1 MKILVT
7 GAAGFIG
14 FHLAKKLSDEG
25 YEVVGLDSIN
35 EYYDKKLKLD
45 RLKVLG
51 ISTEPEYG
59 SKIKSSIYT
68 NLSFFKLNLV
78 DKESLS
84 NLFKVEKFEAVCNLA
99 AQAGVRYSLENPD
112 TYIESNIVGFFN
124 ILDCCKQFSV
134 KNLSYASSS
143 SVYGLNEKIPFS
155 EDDTTDHP
163 VSLYA
168 ASKKSNEILAHA
180 YSHLHQIQTTGL
192 RFFTVYG
199 PWGRPDM
206 ALFIFT
212 KAALQGKEIDVYN
225 FGKMSRD
232 FTYIDDIINGIKFVI
247 DNPATSNKSLP
258 GENQASSSSTS
269 PFRIYNIGCSNPV
282 NLLDFISIIE
292 KITGR
297 EISKNLIEIQQ
308 GDVAST
314 FADTSFLQKDF
325 GYNPVTKIETGI
337 ENFVSWFIDYYKMDI

>member
-14 FHLAKKLSDEG
+14 FHLTKQLLEEG
-25 YEVVGLDSIN
+25 HEVVGFDILN
-35 EYYDKKLKLD
+35 TYYDKKLKLD
-45 RLKVLG
+45 RLTLLG
-51 ISTEPEYG
+51 INSEPNYG
-59 SKIKSSIYT
+59 NK
-68 NLSFFKLNLV
+68 
-78 DKESLS
+78 KESSAYSTFKFIKMDLNDKQGLS
-84 NLFKVEKFEAVCNLA
+84 DLFKKESFDAVCNLA

-112 TYIESNIVGFFN
+112 SYIESNIIGFFN
-124 ILDCCKQFSV
+124 VLECCKEFSV

-143 SVYGLNEKIPFS
+143 SVYGLNEEIPFS
-155 EDDTTDHP
+155 PNHSTDHP

-180 YSHLHQIQTTGL
+180 YSHLYGIQTTGL

-212 KAALQGKEIDVYN
+212 KAALSGEEIDVYN

-232 FTYIDDIINGIKFVI
+232 FTYIDDIVNGIKFVI
-247 DNPATSNKSLP
+247 NNPATPDKSWSARDP
-258 GENQASSSSTS
+258 KSSSSSS
-269 PFRIYNIGCSNPV
+269 PFKIYNIGCSNPV

-292 KITGR
+292 KKTGR
-297 EISKNLIEIQQ
+297 NISKNLVELQQ

-314 FADTSFLQKDF
+314 FADISSLQNDF
-325 GYNPVTKIETGI
+325 GYNPTTAVETGVN
-337 ENFVSWFIDYYKMDI
+337 NFVAWFTEYYKLEL

>member
-14 FHLAKKLSDEG
+14 FHLTKQLLEEG
-25 YEVVGLDSIN
+25 HEVVGFDILN
-35 EYYDKKLKLD
+35 TYYDKKLKLD
-45 RLKVLG
+45 RLTLLG
-51 ISTEPEYG
+51 INSEPNYGNKKDSSAYSTF
-59 SKIKSSIYT
+59 KFIKMDL
-68 NLSFFKLNLV
+68 NDKQGLLDLFK
-78 DKESLS
+78 KES
-84 NLFKVEKFEAVCNLA
+84 FDAVCNLA

-112 TYIESNIVGFFN
+112 SYIESNIIGFFN
-124 ILDCCKQFSV
+124 VLECCKEFSV

-143 SVYGLNEKIPFS
+143 SVYGLNEEIPFS
-155 EDDTTDHP
+155 PNHSTDHP

-168 ASKKSNEILAHA
+168 ASKKSNEILAHS
-180 YSHLHQIQTTGL
+180 YSHLYGIQTTGL

-212 KAALQGKEIDVYN
+212 KAALSGEEIDVYN

-232 FTYIDDIINGIKFVI
+232 FTYIDDIVNGIKFVI
-247 DNPATSNKSLP
+247 NNPATPDKSWSARDP
-258 GENQASSSSTS
+258 KSSSSSS

-292 KITGR
+292 KKTGR
-297 EISKNLIEIQQ
+297 NISKNLVELQQ

-314 FADTSFLQKDF
+314 FADISSLQNDF
-325 GYNPVTKIETGI
+325 GYNPTTAVETGVN
-337 ENFVSWFIDYYKMDI
+337 NFVAWFTEYYKLEL

>member
-14 FHLAKKLSDEG
+14 FHLTKQLLEEG
-25 YEVVGLDSIN
+25 HEVVGFDILN
-35 EYYDKKLKLD
+35 TYYDKKLKLD
-45 RLKVLG
+45 RLTLLG
-51 ISTEPEYG
+51 INSEPNYGNKKDSSAYSTF
-59 SKIKSSIYT
+59 KFIKMDL
-68 NLSFFKLNLV
+68 NDKQGLSDLFK
-78 DKESLS
+78 KES
-84 NLFKVEKFEAVCNLA
+84 FDAVCNLA

-112 TYIESNIVGFFN
+112 SYIESNIIGFFN
-124 ILDCCKQFSV
+124 VLECCKEFSV

-143 SVYGLNEKIPFS
+143 SVYGLNEEIPFS
-155 EDDTTDHP
+155 PNHSTDHP

-168 ASKKSNEILAHA
+168 ASKKSNEILAHS
-180 YSHLHQIQTTGL
+180 YSHLYGIQTTGL

-212 KAALQGKEIDVYN
+212 KAALSGEEIDVYN

-232 FTYIDDIINGIKFVI
+232 FTYIDDIVNGIKFVI
-247 DNPATSNKSLP
+247 NNPATPDKSWSARDP
-258 GENQASSSSTS
+258 KSSSSSS

-292 KITGR
+292 KKTGR
-297 EISKNLIEIQQ
+297 NISKNLVELQQ

-314 FADTSFLQKDF
+314 FADISSLQNDF
-325 GYNPVTKIETGI
+325 GYNPTTAVETGVN
-337 ENFVSWFIDYYKMDI
+337 NFVAWFTEYYKLEL

>member
-14 FHLAKKLSDEG
+14 FHLTKQLLEEG
-25 YEVVGLDSIN
+25 HEVVGFDILN
-35 EYYDKKLKLD
+35 TYYDKKLKLD
-45 RLKVLG
+45 RLTLLG
-51 ISTEPEYG
+51 INSEPNYGNKKDSSAYSTF
-59 SKIKSSIYT
+59 KFIKMDL
-68 NLSFFKLNLV
+68 NDKQGLLDLFK
-78 DKESLS
+78 KES
-84 NLFKVEKFEAVCNLA
+84 FDAVCNLA

-112 TYIESNIVGFFN
+112 SYIESNIIGFFN
-124 ILDCCKQFSV
+124 VLECCKEFSV

-143 SVYGLNEKIPFS
+143 SVYGLNEEIPFS
-155 EDDTTDHP
+155 PNHSTDHP

-168 ASKKSNEILAHA
+168 ASKKSNEILAHS
-180 YSHLHQIQTTGL
+180 YSHLYGIQTTGL

-212 KAALQGKEIDVYN
+212 KAALSGEEIDVYN

-232 FTYIDDIINGIKFVI
+232 FTYIDDIVNGIKFVI
-247 DNPATSNKSLP
+247 NNPATPDKSWSARDP
-258 GENQASSSSTS
+258 KSSSSSS

-292 KITGR
+292 KKTGR
-297 EISKNLIEIQQ
+297 NISKNLVELQQ

-314 FADTSFLQKDF
+314 FADISSLQNDF
-325 GYNPVTKIETGI
+325 GYNPTTAVETGVN
-337 ENFVSWFIDYYKMDI
+337 NFVDWFTEYYKLEL

>member
-14 FHLAKKLSDEG
+14 FHLTKQLLQEG
-25 YEVVGLDSIN
+25 HEVVGFDIIN
-35 EYYDKKLKLD
+35 AYYDKKLKLD
-45 RLKVLG
+45 RLALLG
-51 ISTEPEYG
+51 INSEPNYG
-59 SKIKSSIYT
+59 NK
-68 NLSFFKLNLV
+68 
-78 DKESLS
+78 KESSAYSTFKFIKMDLNDKQGLS
-84 NLFKVEKFEAVCNLA
+84 DLFKKESFDAVCNLA
-99 AQAGVRYSLENPD
+99 AQAGVRYSLENPNS
-112 TYIESNIVGFFN
+112 YIESNIIGFFN
-124 ILDCCKQFSV
+124 VLECCKEFSV

-143 SVYGLNEKIPFS
+143 SVYGLNEEIPFS
-155 EDDTTDHP
+155 SDHSTDHP

-180 YSHLHQIQTTGL
+180 YSHLYGIQTTGL

-212 KAALQGKEIDVYN
+212 KAALSGEEIDVYN

-232 FTYIDDIINGIKFVI
+232 FTYIDDIVNGIKFVI
-247 DNPATSNKSLP
+247 NNPATPDKSWSARDP
-258 GENQASSSSTS
+258 KSSSSSS
-269 PFRIYNIGCSNPV
+269 PFKIYNIGCSNPV

-292 KITGR
+292 KKTGR
-297 EISKNLIEIQQ
+297 NISKNLVELQQ

-314 FADTSFLQKDF
+314 FADISSLQNDF
-325 GYNPVTKIETGI
+325 GYNPTTAVETGVN
-337 ENFVSWFIDYYKMDI
+337 NFVEWFTEYYKLEL